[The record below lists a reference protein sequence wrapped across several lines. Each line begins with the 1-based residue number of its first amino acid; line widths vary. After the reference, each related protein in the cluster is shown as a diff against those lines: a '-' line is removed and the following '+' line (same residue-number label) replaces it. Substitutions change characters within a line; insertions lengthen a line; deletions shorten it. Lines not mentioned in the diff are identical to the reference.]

1 MQGGGFS
8 PIKLEVVLVEK
19 LKKWEKEGKAGQIAH
34 VYAKLVNEMP
44 DFPLYFVVF
53 GPPNIYIAPGV
64 SLRVP
69 LSGIRITLGDPEV
82 YSSVPFTID
91 DLANKS
97 KKIP

>member
-8 PIKLEVVLVEK
+8 PIKLEVVMVEK
-19 LKKWEKEGKAGQIAH
+19 LKRWEKDNRAGQIAH
-34 VYAKLVNEMP
+34 IYAKLVNENP

-53 GPPNIYIAPGV
+53 GPANLYIAPGV

-69 LSGIRITLGDPEV
+69 LSGIRITLGEDAFPAT
-82 YSSVPFTID
+82 PFTID
-91 DLANKS
+91 ELGSKS

>member
-1 MQGGGFS
+1 MQGGFS

-19 LKKWEKEGKAGQIAH
+19 LKKWEKDGKAGQIAH
-34 VYAKLVNEMP
+34 IYAKLINEMP

-53 GPPNIYIAPGV
+53 GPPNVYIAPGV

-69 LSGIRITLGDPEV
+69 LSGIRITLGDPEAF
-82 YSSVPFTID
+82 SSVPFPFELD
-91 DLANKS
+91 NKAS

>member
-1 MQGGGFS
+1 MQGGFS

-19 LKKWEKEGKAGQIAH
+19 LKRWEREGKAGQIAH
-34 VYAKLVNEMP
+34 IYAKLTNEMP

-53 GPPNIYIAPGV
+53 SSPNVYIAPGV

-69 LSGIRITLGDPEV
+69 LSGIRVNLGDSDAFP
-82 YSSVPFTID
+82 SPSFTFD

>member
-1 MQGGGFS
+1 MQGGFS

-19 LKKWEKEGKAGQIAH
+19 LKKWERDGKAGQIAH
-34 VYAKLVNEMP
+34 IYAKLVNEMP

-53 GPPNIYIAPGV
+53 SSPNVYIAPGV

-69 LSGIRITLGDPEV
+69 LSGIRITLGDSDAFP
-82 YSSVPFTID
+82 STPFSID

>member
-1 MQGGGFS
+1 MQGGFS
-8 PIKLEVVLVEK
+8 PIRLEVVLVEK
-19 LKKWEKEGKAGQIAH
+19 LKKWERDGKAGRIAH
-34 VYAKLVNEMP
+34 IYAKLVNEMP

-53 GPPNIYIAPGV
+53 GSPNLYIAPGV

-69 LSGIRITLGDPEV
+69 LSGMTFTLGDNDAFP
-82 YSSVPFTID
+82 STPLSVD

>member
-1 MQGGGFS
+1 MQGGFS

-19 LKKWEKEGKAGQIAH
+19 LKKWEREGKVGQIAH
-34 VYAKLVNEMP
+34 IYAKLVNEMP

-53 GPPNIYIAPGV
+53 SSPNIYIAPGV

-69 LSGIRITLGDPEV
+69 LSGIRITLGDSDPF
-82 YSSVPFTID
+82 SSTPFPID

-97 KKIP
+97 KKIL

>member
-1 MQGGGFS
+1 MQGGFS

-19 LKKWEKEGKAGQIAH
+19 LKRWERDGKSGQIAH
-34 VYAKLVNEMP
+34 IYARLVNEMQ
-44 DFPLYFVVF
+44 DFPLYFVIF
-53 GPPNIYIAPGV
+53 SPPNTHIAPGV

-69 LSGIRITLGDPEV
+69 LSGIRITLGDNDAFP
-82 YSSVPFTID
+82 SPFSFE

>member
-8 PIKLEVVLVEK
+8 PIKLEVVMVEK
-19 LKKWEKEGKAGQIAH
+19 LKRWEREGKAGQIAH
-34 VYAKLVNEMP
+34 VYARLINENP
-44 DFPLYFVVF
+44 DFPLYFVLF
-53 GPPNIYIAPGV
+53 ASPNLYIAPGV

-69 LSGIRITLGDPEV
+69 LSGIRINLGDSEAFP
-82 YSSVPFTID
+82 SIPSID

>member
-1 MQGGGFS
+1 MQGGFS

-19 LKKWEKEGKAGQIAH
+19 LKRWERDGRSGQIAH
-34 VYAKLVNEMP
+34 IYAKLVNEMP

-53 GPPNIYIAPGV
+53 SSPNTHIAPGV

-69 LSGIRITLGDPEV
+69 LSGIRITLGDDAF
-82 YSSVPFTID
+82 SVPFPFD